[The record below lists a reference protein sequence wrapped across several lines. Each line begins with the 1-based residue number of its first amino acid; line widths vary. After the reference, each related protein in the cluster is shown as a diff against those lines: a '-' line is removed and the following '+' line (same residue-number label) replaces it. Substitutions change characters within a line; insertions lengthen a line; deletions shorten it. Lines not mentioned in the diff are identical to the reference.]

1 MPDIASIQTTLD
13 SLHQNW
19 CRARTQMPGYFA
31 RKGSSL
37 CVFYMINV
45 SLPSVEDITEQLK
58 NPTSHKRLEVTGQ
71 WNRFSGALQK
81 FQHDLL
87 LCGPTL
93 TDDEN
98 MTDWL
103 AGFSLRL
110 STSGM
115 VLQVH
120 HFNGTASVL
129 HSSREIAQALTEHAD
144 LNHRS
149 NFKDFQI
156 EGPSG
161 HVFGRIKA
169 HSSANA
175 VARFHALTLRCFN
188 KDRPL
193 ARPL

>member
-1 MPDIASIQTTLD
+1 MPDPASIQTTLD

-19 CRARTQMPGYFA
+19 CGVRTQMPGYFA
-31 RKGSSL
+31 RKDNIL
-37 CVFYMINV
+37 CVFDMFDV
-45 SLPSVEDITEQLK
+45 GLPSAEDITEQLR
-58 NPTSHKRLEVTGQ
+58 NPTSHKRLEVAAQ
-71 WNRFSGALQK
+71 WNSFKSALRK

-93 TDDEN
+93 TDGEN
-98 MTDWL
+98 MTGWL

-129 HSSREIAQALTEHAD
+129 HSSRDIAQALTKHAD

-149 NFKDFQI
+149 DYQDYQI
-156 EGPSG
+156 ESPSS

-169 HSSANA
+169 HSGANA
-175 VARFHALTLRCFN
+175 VARFHALTLRRFN